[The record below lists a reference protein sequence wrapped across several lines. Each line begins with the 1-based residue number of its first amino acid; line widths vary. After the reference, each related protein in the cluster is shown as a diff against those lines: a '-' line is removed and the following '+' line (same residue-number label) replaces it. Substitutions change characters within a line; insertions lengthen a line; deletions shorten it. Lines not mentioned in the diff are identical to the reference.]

1 MNYKKFNELII
12 YTKDSFISY
21 FKITRFSQFEIQQLY
36 NIYYIN
42 IQVHLYNIGRD
53 SKKLEEDETKVS

>member
-1 MNYKKFNELII
+1 M
-12 YTKDSFISY
+12 KDSFISY
-21 FKITRFSQFEIQQLY
+21 LKITRFSQFEIQQLY
-36 NIYYIN
+36 NICYIN